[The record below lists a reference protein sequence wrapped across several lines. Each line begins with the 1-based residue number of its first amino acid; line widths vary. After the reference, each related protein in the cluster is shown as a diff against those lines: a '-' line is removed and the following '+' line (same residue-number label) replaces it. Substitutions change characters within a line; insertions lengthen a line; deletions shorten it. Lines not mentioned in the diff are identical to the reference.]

1 MTLACLIVCFEGQTA
16 EITIYLKKSDG
27 TLKELHRPTGGLW
40 GSTKINEAFERMMI
54 EIVGSKV
61 FEKFKNDYKHD
72 YFDICRE
79 FEIKKRTIIPKNS
92 DKIYINIPFTLAEIL
107 REETGKTV
115 MEAINQTPYANK
127 MTWHAGK
134 LGMFTYLFEELFTDL
149 VNMLVEH
156 LKKLMTEDNLSDIS
170 TLLMVG
176 ECSESPVMH
185 DAIRRAFPD
194 KKVIK
199 PDEAD
204 LAVLKGAVMFGHE
217 SGAVPQSIP
226 PGLL

>member
-1 MTLACLIVCFEGQTA
+1 MTLTCLIVCFEGQTA

-61 FEKFKNDYKHD
+61 FEKFKNDKYNH
-72 YFDICRE
+72 IELCRE
-79 FEIKKRTIIPKNS
+79 FEIKKRNIIPKNS
-92 DKIYINIPFTLAEIL
+92 DKICIIIPITLAEIF
-107 REETGKTV
+107 REETGKEQR
-115 MEAINQTPYANK
+115 EAINQTPYANK
-127 MTWHAGK
+127 MTWRGDK
-134 LGMFTYLFEELFTDL
+134 LRMDAYLIEKLFTEPVD
-149 VNMLVEH
+149 MLVKH
-156 LKKLMTEDNLSDIS
+156 LKKLLSKDNLSDIS

-176 ECSESPVMH
+176 EFSESPVMH
-185 DAIRRAFPD
+185 NAIIQAFPD

-199 PDEAD
+199 PVEAG
-204 LAVLKGAVMFGHE
+204 LAVLKGAVLFGHE

-226 PGLL
+226 PGLM

>member
-1 MTLACLIVCFEGQTA
+1 MACLIVCFEGQTA

-40 GSTKINEAFERMMI
+40 GSTKINKAFERMMI

-92 DKIYINIPFTLAEIL
+92 DKICIKIPVTLAEIL
-107 REETGKTV
+107 REETGKTE

-134 LGMFTYLFEELFTDL
+134 LRMIAYLFEELFTDL

-176 ECSESPVMH
+176 EFSESPVMH
-185 DAIRRAFPD
+185 DAIRRAFPY

-199 PDEAD
+199 PDEAG

-217 SGAVPQSIP
+217 SGAVPQCIP

>member
-1 MTLACLIVCFEGQTA
+1 MTCLIVCFEGQTA

-40 GSTKINEAFERMMI
+40 GSTKINKAFERMMI

-72 YFDICRE
+72 YIDLCRE
-79 FEIKKRTIIPKNS
+79 FEIKKRKITPKNS
-92 DKIYINIPFTLAEIL
+92 DKICIKIPFTLAEIFE
-107 REETGKTV
+107 EETGKRE
-115 MEAINQTPYANK
+115 MEAINQTPYANE
-127 MTWHAGK
+127 MTWRSDK
-134 LGMFTYLFEELFTDL
+134 LRMNAHLIEELFTEQ
-149 VNMLVEH
+149 VNMLVKH

-176 ECSESPVMH
+176 EFSESPVMH
-185 DAIRRAFPD
+185 DAIIRAFPD
-194 KKVIK
+194 KRVIQ
-199 PDEAD
+199 PVEAG
-204 LAVLKGAVMFGHE
+204 LAVLKGAVLIGHE
-217 SGAVPQSIP
+217 SGAVPQCIP

>member
-16 EITIYLKKSDG
+16 EITIYL

-40 GSTKINEAFERMMI
+40 GSTKINEAFEQMMI

-72 YFDICRE
+72 YFDLCRE
-79 FEIKKRTIIPKNS
+79 FEIKKRNVTPKKS
-92 DKIYINIPFTLAEIL
+92 DRICIEIPFTLAEL
-107 REETGKTV
+107 FEEETGKRER
-115 MEAINQTPYANK
+115 EAIDQTPYANK
-127 MTWHAGK
+127 MTWRAGK
-134 LGMFTYLFEELFTDL
+134 LRMNADLIEELYTEQ
-149 VNMLVEH
+149 VNMLVKH

-176 ECSESPVMH
+176 EFSEYHMIQK
-185 DAIRRAFPD
+185 AIKQAFPD
-194 KKVIK
+194 KRVIK
-199 PDEAD
+199 PEEAG
-204 LAVLKGAVMFGHE
+204 LAVLKGAVLFGQE

>member
-1 MTLACLIVCFEGQTA
+1 MTLTCLIVCFEGQTA

-40 GSTKINEAFERMMI
+40 GSTKINKAFERMMI

-61 FEKFKNDYKHD
+61 FEKFKNDNKHD

-79 FEIKKRTIIPKNS
+79 FEIKKRKITPTNS
-92 DKIYINIPFTLAEIL
+92 DKICIKIPITLAEIF
-107 REETGKTV
+107 REETGKEQR
-115 MEAINQTPYANK
+115 EAINQTPYANK
-127 MTWHAGK
+127 MTWRGDK
-134 LGMFTYLFEELFTDL
+134 LRMDAYLIEKLFTEPVD
-149 VNMLVEH
+149 MLVKH
-156 LKKLMTEDNLSDIS
+156 LKKLLSKDNLSDIS

-176 ECSESPVMH
+176 EFSESPVMH
-185 DAIRRAFPD
+185 DAIKRAFPD
-194 KKVIK
+194 KKVMK
-199 PDEAD
+199 PVEAGY
-204 LAVLKGAVMFGHE
+204 AVLKGAVMFGHE